1 VPYGLPLYLILV
13 VSMAKY
19 KTRVYAKGTF
29 RRRAVLLAT
38 AFILLLSYLLSAIL
52 YMGLFSYDKYQDKV
66 LNQVTTT
73 SSLRAN
79 RGSIYDTNGNVLA
92 ESITKWRIF
101 LSPVD
106 IRDTS
111 KKDNEDYATKI
122 ATVLSPVLS
131 MDFEEIYKKASNSRV
146 IDETLIK
153 EADEKTYR
161 SVLEVVQEYGLG
173 DMIHTEA
180 YYDRYY
186 PGGDLFCHV
195 LGFTGSDSQGLFG
208 LEYQY
213 NQALAGTDG
222 YYIYAKDANGNEM
235 PNQYVSY
242 VDALDGNSIVTTLD
256 TYIQEQLEYQINE
269 TKNTFAAENRV
280 TGIVMNV
287 NTGAILAMATTNGFN
302 CNDPYKL
309 DELYEGKLSASNYI
323 LGSEEYKA
331 LKSEL
336 LYSMWSNKA
345 VSELYEPGSTFKI
358 FTACVGIETG
368 ATTMEKR
375 YSCSGSLRIGGYN
388 ISCHKRGGHG
398 SGFTFS
404 YGLQN
409 SCNPTMMNVA
419 ASIGAQ
425 TFYEYF
431 AKFGY
436 LEKTGIDLPSEA
448 KSIFHSLA
456 SLGTTELA
464 TASFGQRFKVTIIGQ
479 LTAIACAANGGN
491 LVTPYLVEKVVDT
504 NGNVISQ
511 HETEIKRQVISQ
523 NTSSLVADCLEQG
536 VSGDG
541 GAKNAYVAGYKV
553 AAKTG
558 TSQKFDILDENGN
571 SYLRV
576 GSCVAFA
583 PADKPEIAVIIV
595 VDEPQ
600 NGKYG
605 SMVAA
610 PYISGLLT
618 NILPYLGFEPDYA
631 NEDKTITVS
640 NYTGMTLSDAKK
652 ALAASGLSYRVI
664 GNGSTILSQVPSE
677 NTVLRSEGSCILL
690 YTDVAAPEYAV
701 MPNVIGLDAQ
711 TANATLISLGFNIQ
725 VHGAKNF
732 YIGKNAVVT
741 HQSIE
746 AGLKVKKGSVVQIT
760 CLHTDDQD

>member
-1 VPYGLPLYLILV
+1 
-13 VSMAKY
+13 MAKN
-19 KTRVYAKGTF
+19 KTRAYAKGTF
-29 RRRAVLLAT
+29 RKRTIVIT
-38 AFILLLSYLLSAIL
+38 AAFALLLSYLMSSIL
-52 YMGLFSYDKYQDKV
+52 VMGLFSYDQYQDKV
-66 LNQVTTT
+66 LDQITTT

-79 RGSIYDTNGNVLA
+79 RGAIYDISGNVLA
-92 ESITKWRIF
+92 ESVTKWRIF

-111 KKDNEDYATKI
+111 KKDGVDYATKI
-122 ATVLSPVLS
+122 ATVLAPVLS
-131 MDFEEIYKKASNSRV
+131 MDYEKVYKKANNSRV
-146 IDETLIK
+146 IDETLVK
-153 EADEKTYR
+153 EADEDTYQA
-161 SVLEVVQEYGLG
+161 VLDVIQKNGLS
-173 DMIHTEA
+173 DMVHAEA

-186 PGGDLFCHV
+186 PQNDLLCHV
-195 LGFTGSDSQGLFG
+195 LGFTGSDNQGLFG

-213 NQALAGTDG
+213 NEVLTGQDG

-235 PNQYVSY
+235 PNQYISY
-242 VDALDGNSIVTTLD
+242 VEATDGNSIITTID

-269 TKNTFAAENRV
+269 TKNTYDAQNRV

-287 NTGAILAMATTNGFN
+287 NTGAILAMATTDGFD
-302 CNDPYKL
+302 CNNPYVL
-309 DELYEGKLSASNYI
+309 SSLYEEKLSAANYI
-323 LGSEEYKA
+323 LGSDEYKA

-336 LYSMWSNKA
+336 LYTMWSNKA

-368 ATTMEKR
+368 ATTMERR

-419 ASIGAQ
+419 AAIGAD

-448 KSIFHSLA
+448 KSIFHTLGA
-456 SLGTTELA
+456 LGTTELA
-464 TASFGQRFKVTIIGQ
+464 TASFGQRFKVSIISQ
-479 LTAIACAANGGN
+479 ITAIACAANGGN
-491 LVTPYLVEKVVDT
+491 LVTPYLVEKVVGADGT
-504 NGNVISQ
+504 VISQ
-511 HETEIKRQVISQ
+511 HETVIKRQVISQ

-583 PADKPEIAVIIV
+583 PSDNPEIAVIIV

-618 NILPYLGFEPDYA
+618 SILPYLGFEASYTD
-631 NEDKTITVS
+631 EEKTAILS
-640 NYTGMTLSDAKK
+640 NYEGMPLQDVKK
-652 ALAASGLSYRVI
+652 SITAQGLSYRII
-664 GNGSTILSQVPSE
+664 GDG
-677 NTVLRSEGSCILL
+677 NTVVSQTPKADTPLRCESGCVIL
-690 YTDVAAPEYAV
+690 YTETTQQEYAV
-701 MPNVIGLDAQ
+701 VPNVIGLTAQEANQKLIDA
-711 TANATLISLGFNIQ
+711 GFNIQ
-725 VHGAKNF
+725 VLGAQNF
-732 YIGKNAVVT
+732 YIGQNAVVT
-741 HQSIE
+741 HQSVE
-746 AGLKVKKGSVVQIT
+746 AGLKIKKGSVIEIT
-760 CLHTDDQD
+760 CYHTDDQD

>member
-1 VPYGLPLYLILV
+1 M
-13 VSMAKY
+13 SKN
-19 KTRVYAKGTF
+19 KTRPYPKGTL
-29 RRRAVLLAT
+29 RKRATVLVTAFTLLLA
-38 AFILLLSYLLSAIL
+38 YLLSSIL

-66 LNQVTTT
+66 LDQVTTT

-79 RGSIYDTNGNVLA
+79 RGTIYDTNGNILA

-111 KKDNEDYATKI
+111 KEDGVDYATKI
-122 ATVLSPVLS
+122 ATLLSPVLS
-131 MDFEEIYKKASNSRV
+131 LDYDKVYAKASNSKV
-146 IDETLIK
+146 IDETLIR
-153 EADEKTYR
+153 EADEKVYR
-161 SVLEVVQEYGLG
+161 TVLDIIREHNLG
-173 DMIHTEA
+173 DMVHTEA
-180 YYDRYY
+180 FYARYY
-186 PGGDLFCHV
+186 PQNELLCHV
-195 LGFTGSDSQGLFG
+195 LGFTGSDNQGLFG

-213 NQALAGTDG
+213 NDVLTGTDG
-222 YYIYAKDANGNEM
+222 YYVYAKDANGNEL

-242 VDALDGNSIVTTLD
+242 VDAVDGNSIVATID

-269 TKNTFAAENRV
+269 TKNTYDAQNRV

-287 NTGAILAMATTNGFN
+287 NTGAILAMATTNGFD
-302 CNDPYKL
+302 CNAPYEL
-309 DELYEGKLSASNYI
+309 DELYKEKLSASNYI
-323 LGSEEYKA
+323 QGSDEYKA

-336 LYSMWSNKA
+336 LYTMWSNKA

-368 ATTMEKR
+368 ATTMDQR
-375 YSCSGSLRIGGYN
+375 YSCTGSLRIGGYN

-409 SCNPTMMNVA
+409 SCNPTMMTVA
-419 ASIGAQ
+419 ANIGAE

-431 AKFGY
+431 ARFGY

-448 KSIFHSLA
+448 KSIFHTLGG
-456 SLGTTELA
+456 LGTTELA
-464 TASFGQRFKVTIIGQ
+464 TASFGQRFKVSIISQ
-479 LTAIACAANGGN
+479 ITAVACAANGGK
-491 LVTPYLVEKVVDT
+491 LVTPYLVERVVDAE
-504 NGNVISQ
+504 GNTLSQ
-511 HETEIKRQVISQ
+511 HEIQVKRSVISEK
-523 NTSSLVADCLEQG
+523 TSSLVADCLEGG

-583 PADKPEIAVIIV
+583 PADDPEIAVIIV

-618 NILPYLGFEPDYA
+618 NVLPYLNFEAKYGDK
-631 NEDKTITVS
+631 DKTATVG
-640 NYTGMTLSDAKK
+640 NYKNLTPSEAKK
-652 ALAASGLSYRVI
+652 SISSLGLNCRVI
-664 GNGSTILSQVPSE
+664 GTGGVVLSQVPESGTALGCE
-677 NTVLRSEGSCILL
+677 TGCVLL
-690 YTDVAAPEYAV
+690 YTEDTTPEYTV
-701 MPNVIGLDAQ
+701 VPNIVGLDAQ
-711 TANATLISLGFNIQ
+711 TANQKLLNSGLNIAIG
-725 VHGAKNF
+725 GAQNY
-732 YIGKNAVVT
+732 YIGQNVVAT
-741 HQSIE
+741 AQSIE
-746 AGLKVKKGSVVQIT
+746 PGLKVKRGTIIQVT
-760 CLHTDDQD
+760 FLHTDDED